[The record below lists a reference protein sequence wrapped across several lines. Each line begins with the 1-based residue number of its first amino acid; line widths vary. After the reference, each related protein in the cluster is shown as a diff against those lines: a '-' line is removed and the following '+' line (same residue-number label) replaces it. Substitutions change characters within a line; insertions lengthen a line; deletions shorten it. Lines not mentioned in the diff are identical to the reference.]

1 MSPLFWIIIGLVFAC
16 ALLSIFFWRSHRY
29 WRSQNNQWR
38 QRVEK
43 NERVLRALSA
53 GGEELWEINPK
64 LNTFTRLCNSL
75 RVANA
80 NDGDVLSIGELS
92 DTAHP
97 GDRWIIEDAINE
109 AMLKKGEIVEVNYRS
124 KGADG
129 RWLWILVRGRTV
141 KTNNNETLIV
151 GASRDITTIKA
162 NAQRLQLALQSA
174 KEELWELDLSTNTLT
189 RENILRSLDLADVVT
204 NQARESIRDFIHP
217 EDRDV
222 LVSAFGRAIQGQQ
235 GSFGAAYRARQ
246 QDGSFVWLDSQ
257 GTATD
262 FDERGFPAR
271 IIGTT
276 RDISNLKEHEAVMR
290 LALWGSQAELW
301 DVDVNNGTLQRE
313 FMLENFSI
321 DGSASSEGEMIR
333 NQIRFRDVIA
343 LLHPDDRERF
353 KSQMKDRIFGQLD
366 SFEVVFRLK
375 NKQGVWRWMSGRSR
389 VMGRNV
395 EGRVARFVGTLQDID
410 DIKQA
415 EENLRVLN
423 EALEQRVSD
432 RTSALTESNLALQY
446 SINELQ
452 STQRRMVDAEKMAAL
467 GGLVAGVAHEINTPI
482 GVAVTAASHIENTL
496 KNSLKKNAESL
507 DTGEL
512 TKLKSVSDAADI
524 VLRNLRRADQLIK
537 SFKQVAIDQTSEQP
551 RHINL
556 REYLDEILI
565 ALKPAFKRKPIEI
578 KIHCNELL
586 MIYTYPGAI
595 YQIIS
600 NLVLNSIKHGFIDDR
615 SARIDISAG
624 QKDARFFLE
633 YRDNGVG
640 MSEAIRSRIFEP
652 FFTTKR
658 GSGGSGLGL
667 HIVFNLVHQRLQG
680 HIEVETK
687 TQEGCVFRIDFPG
700 L

>member
-1 MSPLFWIIIGLVFAC
+1 MSLLFWIIIGLGLAC
-16 ALLSIFFWRSHRY
+16 VLLSFCFWRSHRY
-29 WRSQNNQWR
+29 WQSDINQWR

-64 LNTFTRLCNSL
+64 LGTFTRLCNSL
-75 RVANA
+75 QVANA
-80 NDGDVLSIGELS
+80 NDGDVLSISELS

-109 AMLKKGEIVEVNYRS
+109 AMIKKGEIVEVSYRS

-141 KTNNNETLIV
+141 KTHNEDTLIV
-151 GASRDITTIKA
+151 GASRDISAIKA

-189 RENILRSLDLADVVT
+189 RDNVLSDLDLADVVA
-204 NQARESIRDFIHP
+204 NHARESIRDFIHP

-222 LVSAFGRAIQGQQ
+222 LISAFGRAIQGQQ

-246 QDGSFVWLDSQ
+246 QNGNYVWLDSQ

-301 DVDVNNGTLQRE
+301 DVDVNNGTVQRE

-321 DGSASSEGEMIR
+321 EGSAGAEGETIP

-343 LLHPDDRERF
+343 QLHSDDRERF
-353 KSQMKDRIFGQLD
+353 KNQMTERIFGQLE

-375 NKQGVWRWMSGRSR
+375 NKQGIWRWMSGRSR

-395 EGRVARFVGTLQDID
+395 DGRVARFVGTVQDID

-496 KNSLKKNAESL
+496 KSSLKKNSEML
-507 DTGEL
+507 DSSEL
-512 TKLKSVSDAADI
+512 IKLKSVSDAADI

-537 SFKQVAIDQTSEQP
+537 SFKQVATDQTSEQP